1 MQARSTM
8 LRRIEVL
15 VVEDS
20 TTTRKMTIA
29 ALKQTGLAD
38 FTFVEATDG
47 IDALEKFKPDIIQ
60 LLFIDMNMP
69 RMGGLA
75 LLRELRKRYPA
86 CPPAVL
92 ITGEANAERLKEG
105 MTEPGVAAFLL
116 KPVDRDR
123 LRTGLKTL
131 VDSLPE
137 AQGPCAVPHGECV
150 PAAFRDVLLKAC
162 GVELTPVPADEAV
175 RRGEIVLG
183 MITLF
188 GDLHW
193 SLGLGFTQAA
203 AGQIAGHFAGSA
215 TLLTGLDMG
224 DAIGELTN
232 IVAGRVKLALSARG
246 VAVKFAFP
254 TVISGTG
261 LQLLTQRWLKE
272 AVAYAHFDS
281 PAGPVWTAVTV
292 GLTGGILL

>member
-1 MQARSTM
+1 MARH
-8 LRRIEVL
+8 IHAL

-29 ALKQTGLAD
+29 ALKQAGLAE
-38 FTFVEATDG
+38 FTFVEAADG
-47 IDALEKFKPDIIQ
+47 LEALEKFEPGKTQ
-60 LLFIDMNMP
+60 LVFIDLNMP

-75 LLRELRKRYPA
+75 LIRELRKRHPG
-86 CPPAVL
+86 CPPAVM
-92 ITGEANAERLKEG
+92 ITGESDAKRLQEA
-105 MTEPGVAAFLL
+105 MSEPGVAAFLL

-137 AQGPCAVPHGECV
+137 AQGPCVVPHGECV
-150 PAAFRDVLLKAC
+150 PAGVQQVLAKAC
-162 GVELTPVPADEAV
+162 GLTLTPAPVDEAI
-175 RRGEIVLG
+175 RHGEVVLS

-193 SLGLGFTQAA
+193 SLGLGFTRAA
-203 AGQIAGHFAGSA
+203 AGKIAARFAGSPEPLA
-215 TLLTGLDMG
+215 GLDMG

-232 IVAGRVKLALSARG
+232 IVAGRVKLALSARN

-261 LQLLTQRWLKE
+261 LQLLTQRRLRD

-281 PAGPVWTAVTV
+281 PDGKLWTAVTV
-292 GLTGGILL
+292 GLTGGVLL